1 MDEASINKVQINST
15 PVTVKKTVEQL
26 AQEVLAGK
34 WGNGEARKTALKK
47 AGYDYTKVQAA
58 VNKLVAG
65 KTTVTPK
72 KTNQQIAKEVI
83 AGKWGN
89 GATRKKQLTES
100 GYDYNTIQ
108 KLVNK
113 ML

>member
-1 MDEASINKVQINST
+1 MDEASISKVQVNST

-47 AGYDYTKVQAA
+47 AGYDYAKVQDA

-65 KTTVTPK
+65 KTTTTPK

-89 GATRKKQLTES
+89 GAARRKNLEAA
-100 GYDYNTIQ
+100 GYNYNAIQ
-108 KLVNK
+108 ALVNK